1 MYVFAYDLTRVLVA
15 NSCKQNLVG
24 QNVRDVPDTVRK
36 KYRREMVEVKG
47 SGWVDYQSQ
56 KPKNETYNEF

>member
-1 MYVFAYDLTRVLVA
+1 MYVFAYDLTCIMLA

-36 KYRREMVEVKG
+36 KIPSGDGGGKG
-47 SGWVDYQSQ
+47 FRLG
-56 KPKNETYNEF
+56 